1 MIGQAIKTR
10 FPEGFWPS
18 TMDAS
23 AQYRS
28 IDDFSKSI
36 YPIWKGIEEKD
47 REAETAMTAAEV
59 AASRLLFEV
68 KTRHKQDNAIYAAGI
83 KPHRSDIVQ
92 EKMQTLREKAARAA
106 GGQRSYQGN
115 D

>member
-1 MIGQAIKTR
+1 MIGQAIKSR
-10 FPEGFWPS
+10 FPDGYWPS
-18 TMDAS
+18 TMDSS

-28 IDDFSKSI
+28 IDDFSKAI

-59 AASRLLFEV
+59 AASRILFEV
-68 KTRHKQDNAIYAAGI
+68 KTRHKQDNAIYASGI
-83 KPHRSDIVQ
+83 KPHRSDVLQ
-92 EKMQTLREKAARAA
+92 EKMQNIRSKAARAV
-106 GGQRSYQGN
+106 GVRTTTYQ